1 MPAEHTPPS
10 FDSLGLSAP
19 ILQAVQD
26 VGYET
31 PSPIQA
37 QCIPLLLAGDDL
49 LGQAQT
55 GTGKTAAFALPLLSR
70 IDTRANKPQIL
81 VLAPTRE
88 LAIQVAEAF
97 QTYAH
102 HLKNFHVLPVYGGQ
116 PYVQQL
122 RALKR
127 GAQVVVGTPGRI
139 MDHIRRGTLV
149 LDELSAL
156 VLDEADEMLRMG
168 FIEDVEWIL
177 EQTPENRQTAL
188 FSATMP
194 PVIRKVANRHLRNA
208 KEIHIKSSTSTAK
221 TIHQRFWQVS
231 AGRKLDALT
240 RILEAEDI
248 EAMLVFVRTKL
259 LTVELA
265 DKLSARGFACQALN
279 GDIAQ
284 NQREKTV
291 NRLKKGELDIL
302 IATDVAARGLDV
314 ERISHVLNY
323 DIPSDTESYVH
334 RIGRT
339 GRAGRKGEAIL
350 FVTPKERRLLHS
362 IEKATRQVIEPFR
375 MPSTSDINQQRIA
388 RFKQNITDTLEEQD
402 LTLFTRL
409 MEEYQQ
415 EYEIEPIQVAAAL
428 AHLAQGSTPLL
439 LTEEKSKPGKKDA
452 WEKEKPGKRD
462 AWEKDKPRSKS
473 PANLEYTPIPL
484 KDFPEIEMVRYRVDV
499 GYAHDVKPGN
509 IVGAIANEADIDSC
523 YIGHIE
529 IFDDFTTVDLP
540 EGMPKETLHTLRK
553 ARVCGRK
560 LELQELR
567 REPRANKFGRC
578 QTQAKTSQENLA

>member
-1 MPAEHTPPS
+1 M
-10 FDSLGLSAP
+10 
-19 ILQAVQD
+19 
-26 VGYET
+26 
-31 PSPIQA
+31 
-37 QCIPLLLAGDDL
+37 
-49 LGQAQT
+49 
-55 GTGKTAAFALPLLSR
+55 
-70 IDTRANKPQIL
+70 
-81 VLAPTRE
+81 
-88 LAIQVAEAF
+88 
-97 QTYAH
+97 
-102 HLKNFHVLPVYGGQ
+102 
-116 PYVQQL
+116 
-122 RALKR
+122 
-127 GAQVVVGTPGRI
+127 
-139 MDHIRRGTLV
+139 
-149 LDELSAL
+149 
-156 VLDEADEMLRMG
+156 
-168 FIEDVEWIL
+168 
-177 EQTPENRQTAL
+177 
-188 FSATMP
+188 
-194 PVIRKVANRHLRNA
+194 
-208 KEIHIKSSTSTAK
+208 
-221 TIHQRFWQVS
+221 
-231 AGRKLDALT
+231 
-240 RILEAEDI
+240 
-248 EAMLVFVRTKL
+248 
-259 LTVELA
+259 ELA

-362 IEKATRQVIEPFR
+362 IEKATRQVIEPYR

-415 EYEIEPIQVAAAL
+415 EYDIEPIQIAAAL

-439 LTEEKSKPGKKDA
+439 LTEERSKPGKKDA
-452 WEKEKPGKRD
+452 WEKEKP
-462 AWEKDKPRSKS
+462 RSRAA
-473 PANLEYTPIPL
+473 ANLDYAPIPL

-529 IFDDFTTVDLP
+529 IYDDFTTVDLP

-560 LELQELR
+560 LDLQELR
-567 REPRANKFGRC
+567 HESKPTDTGSAKPKPRRRKKKARSPG
-578 QTQAKTSQENLA
+578 AE